1 MKNGIKIIIALFFI
15 VCAFLL
21 GKYFCVDDCKEE
33 KNKLNEEVI
42 NLREQNKEL
51 QNSVNSCQE
60 KQQDELNK
68 QTTEKQQE
76 SLKKKVNSK
85 KRIPY

>member
-15 VCAFLL
+15 VSAFLL

-33 KNKLNEEVI
+33 KNKLNEEI
-42 NLREQNKEL
+42 NNLREQNKKL
-51 QNSVNSCQE
+51 QNSINSCQE
-60 KQQDELNK
+60 KQQDDLNK

-76 SLKKKVNSK
+76 PINKEVKTKKNN
-85 KRIPY
+85 P